1 MLRILVVLFLLFLLN
16 PVIAHA
22 TIRAAYR
29 AGLKPQA
36 NGEQE

>member
-1 MLRILVVLFLLFLLN
+1 MVLALLFLLN

-36 NGEQE
+36 KEEEA